1 MPLSPGTK
9 ESYIG
14 TLLENII
21 YGFYLSAS
29 VKCWALLWKKKTGD
43 VKHVYLM
50 TTAALMFILIT
61 TRCIIDTYRCIAAF
75 DAPEVDFGPPN
86 STPGNLTN
94 ICLVLLIA
102 IADIFMIFRT
112 FIVWN
117 KRWVIIIIPVV
128 LSIVNFGMGVWTV
141 SVSIKSATSN
151 AIILE
156 TLVPETVLIFVALTL
171 ATNLVCTGLIAYRI
185 IHVHQQLA
193 WMVPRTGKSRSQS
206 LNILSVFVE
215 SAAIYTLLL
224 VPTLICAHLLS
235 LGTFTVFILT
245 DIISPTIGLILS
257 YIIIAVSR
265 GTSFGENTTSPTST
279 SFGDFGARVLVVRR
293 THDTHDL
300 DQSVSV
306 RSSTRPG
313 VHIELEEKN
322 HEPRPSRD
330 DELHLGKYSP
340 TAAV

>member
-86 STPGNLTN
+86 STSGNLTN

-102 IADIFMIFRT
+102 IADMFMSAPSRPGSQIIRT

-215 SAAIYTLLL
+215 S
-224 VPTLICAHLLS
+224 
-235 LGTFTVFILT
+235 